1 MSFRDNDGRRYGHI
15 PPVQYP
21 VANRSSQDQTS
32 YPNRRPSFN
41 SGDDSGAFVSPA
53 NRPNYHPTL
62 NTSVAGLGNRDELF
76 LASPSDP
83 NRANYGNSG
92 VAMAGYQHQYQPQT
106 PPTPSTYN
114 PQAFAR
120 SQSTTIPYL
129 PHPSHRRAQQ
139 QSIATNIPAPA
150 IAPAPYSPTTATPNN
165 FTPAP
170 YNPAA
175 YSGSAVPQRQSTYS
189 GYSNYN
195 NQSYGSPPLNQSPYF
210 QSQPTYAS
218 TPAQQRQSSTPSAPY
233 PAGYD
238 QPTYNSTYTSAA
250 SPPVPAQSISYDTSQ
265 TQYAASYSND
275 TETPPITFYASD
287 SSSSDQVPY
296 PTQSQIPVGPNYS
309 ATDPHSFLSRPSRSN
324 SAASPLPSP
333 PGHSQSLTGLT
344 RHPTNAPLPS
354 RPVDDIAEELYGP
367 NGSLA
372 TGASQEYP
380 TQDSIMQDIEAE
392 LARRNGSL
400 RDRPTAFDQRN
411 GALPEGDL
419 QNLRRLTSNASYHST
434 ATTLTNQEEPSGVNR
449 YSSNASTLNRNHS
462 TNPYAHED
470 HDGDESDP
478 EGAAGAWA
486 LQQAEEDDRRFSS
499 VGGTL
504 PYFSQPE
511 ASAQPTLP
519 THKEEPSSDSDYAGM
534 DLGLMGGG
542 YAGNLTYDNNLGSPP
557 ITEIAPGDIQPLP
570 TPRSNHTSQRSHGSN
585 RYPAFEQ
592 ADVDYEG
599 TGGLQQPTAHRL
611 SFDEGEERV
620 SLHSRQSG
628 SESPSKE
635 DYPDM
640 FYHPGLSNRPLPAIP
655 ASSDSSS
662 MLSAQSPGKGL
673 PQHGYSLSV
682 DSRPYSGP
690 DAQYGQNAQQLQVER
705 SISLSSHSTSPLVQP
720 PGRSKTDAT
729 EERNARLR
737 QMRQQ
742 QQIMAQQGLIPYE
755 GYDPGTPTSIN
766 YDVITL
772 PSGRRGKF
780 QHPEKLTVADV
791 RSCTE
796 PWALSGIAKWIRE
809 MAEGEPDLKKK
820 TLEDGLVRLFC
831 LKVPTMNVAD
841 AEALSTQVLDS
852 MLEAGILI
860 PDEEWLKFGPGSVS
874 GVLWQL
880 TGSGCYAPKLHG
892 YDDETYGH
900 ELPTRCYSYHCTR
913 TLKKANLDDL
923 VSNGVKTV
931 DWATFYNMTKESTE
945 GKSKKEVS
953 RQNVLHE
960 IITSEEVYM
969 DRLDVLRVLYRD
981 RLLQSQPRIVA
992 EGRIEKFV
1000 SNVFGKVDAV
1010 QQVNMDHLLAQ
1021 LKYRQKE
1028 QGPWIVGFSD
1038 IFREWVRKAR
1048 TAYVDYASAFPY
1060 ARYQVKKEAERNF
1073 LFRQF
1078 LEDNRAHPR
1087 SQRLDWTSYLKD
1099 PITRLQRYSLLLE
1112 TVLKQTIQDSEEKA
1126 NLRRAIEEVKSMTL
1140 ECDAKVDEMQKKVT
1154 MIELDQMLVLRPGF
1168 HADLHL
1174 DHLGRE
1180 LILQGDL
1187 QRMGSKGVRWVDTH
1201 ALLFDHY
1208 LILAKLVVSRDG
1220 RQDKKYD
1227 VSKEVRTLL
1236 SLAYI
1241 THTNFS
1247 SLYLCHDPISKQKGI
1262 AAPLTRSA
1270 ASDTKLNKVQTN
1282 GTERPNL
1289 DHAATN
1295 SSVGTAAVNRLAT
1308 ANSIDS
1314 EGRILY
1320 PFRIKHLGHEVYTL
1334 FAQSAQARQ
1343 DWCDRII
1350 EAKTRHAKALHAQNA
1365 EPFRL
1370 LVMADSAFAYDPVAA
1385 IGKYVGGV
1393 HIRGTPLDRAIR
1405 EVEKTCGSGRGPPP
1419 ISRAGVNCA
1428 TGFTAFGKNMVAVGT
1443 DAGVCVS
1450 EAGDQRGWIKTVTAS
1465 RVTQIAVLEQF
1476 SVVLV
1481 LSERNLISYPLD
1493 VVAPPSSYP
1502 APSNDNPRRSPQR
1515 LAKDVSFFATAHM
1528 KDRML
1533 VFYKKKE
1540 SLHTTF
1546 KVLEPVFQ
1554 KATEKK
1560 SRLFGGSRKAGV
1572 GVTESFR
1579 DFDEFFF
1586 PTECYSLN
1594 IFHTYIAVSTA
1605 RGFEL
1610 LTLDKKI
1617 PMSIPDT
1624 RQPAIANIA
1633 NRIKEQ
1639 RPLGMFRLNDQ
1650 EFLLAYEDCAVYVD
1664 KYGDVSRSVIME
1676 YSGKQKKARGAS
1688 MYGQYLL
1695 LFNEDYVEV
1704 RNAENGR
1711 LRQIIA
1717 GRDVKVLDYGVRGPT
1732 GGSSSANG
1740 QSPSLGPISNGVLD
1754 SQGTIKIC
1762 MAHPE
1767 VAGQQIVLE
1776 MLLNSGHMEK

>member
-1 MSFRDNDGRRYGHI
+1 MSFRDNDQRRYGHV

-21 VANRSSQDQTS
+21 VANRSSQDQSS
-32 YPNRRPSFN
+32 YPTRQPSFN
-41 SGDDSGAFVSPA
+41 SGDDSTVTRQS
-53 NRPNYHPTL
+53 YQPTL
-62 NTSVAGLGNRDELF
+62 NTTAAGLGTRDELF

-83 NRANYGNSG
+83 HRSNYGNSN
-92 VAMAGYQHQYQPQT
+92 VAMAGYQHQYQPST

-114 PQAFAR
+114 PQAFPR
-120 SQSTTIPYL
+120 SQSTSLPYH
-129 PHPSHRRAQQ
+129 PHPSANRWG
-139 QSIATNIPAPA
+139 QSNTPA
-150 IAPAPYSPTTATPNN
+150 APYSPTSATPNN
-165 FTPAP
+165 FNHAP

-175 YSGSAVPQRQSTYS
+175 YSGGAPPQRQSTYA
-189 GYSNYN
+189 GYTTYN
-195 NQSYGSPPLNQSPYF
+195 NHQSYGSPPLNQSPYF
-210 QSQPTYAS
+210 QSQPTYAPPS
-218 TPAQQRQSSTPSAPY
+218 THSAQSSTPPTTYPTNYDRNTYGSAYPSATSAAPPPTLTTSYDSLQPQYTTSHSNDATSPQATFYSSDSSTSSQAPY
-233 PAGYD
+233 P
-238 QPTYNSTYTSAA
+238 TH
-250 SPPVPAQSISYDTSQ
+250 
-265 TQYAASYSND
+265 
-275 TETPPITFYASD
+275 
-287 SSSSDQVPY
+287 
-296 PTQSQIPVGPNYS
+296 SQIPVGPNYS
-309 ATDPHSFLSRPSRSN
+309 ASDPHSFLNRTSRSN
-324 SAASPLPSP
+324 SAASPIPSP
-333 PGHSQSLTGLT
+333 PAHSQSVTGLA

-354 RPVDDIAEELYGP
+354 RPVDSIAEEPYTS
-367 NGSLA
+367 NGTSA
-372 TGASQEYP
+372 PSITEEYI

-392 LARRNGSL
+392 LRRARNGSL
-400 RDRPTAFDQRN
+400 HNRPAAFDQRN

-434 ATTLTNQEEPSGVNR
+434 ATTLINQDEGSGVNR

-462 TNPYAHED
+462 NNPYAYED
-470 HDGDESDP
+470 YDGDESDP

-499 VGGTL
+499 VGGTF

-511 ASAQPTLP
+511 APAQQTLP
-519 THKEEPSSDSDYAGM
+519 THREEPSSDSDYAGM

-557 ITEIAPGDIQPLP
+557 ASETTPGDTQALP
-570 TPRSNHTSQRSHGSN
+570 TPRSNHASQRSHGSN

-599 TGGLQQPTAHRL
+599 TGGLQPPTAHRL

-628 SESPSKE
+628 SDSPPKE

-662 MLSAQSPGKGL
+662 MLSVQSPSRAGH
-673 PQHGYSLSV
+673 QHGYSLSV
-682 DSRPYSGP
+682 DSRPYTGP

-705 SISLSSHSTSPLVQP
+705 SISLSSHSTSPHVQP

-729 EERNARLR
+729 EDRNARLR
-737 QMRQQ
+737 HMRQQ
-742 QQIMAQQGLIPYE
+742 QQLAAQQGLPYE
-755 GYDPGTPTSIN
+755 GYDTGTGSSIN

-772 PSGRRGKF
+772 PSGRRRKF
-780 QHPEKLTVADV
+780 QPEKLTIVDV
-791 RSCTE
+791 RSCSE

-809 MAEGEPDLKKK
+809 MAEGEPDLKRK

-841 AEALSTQVLDS
+841 AEALGTQVADS
-852 MLEAGILI
+852 MLEAGILV
-860 PDEEWLKFGPGSVS
+860 PEEEWLKFGPGSIS

-880 TGSGCYAPKLHG
+880 TGSGCYAPKLHEI
-892 YDDETYGH
+892 DDDITGH
-900 ELPTRCYSYHCTR
+900 DVPARCYSHHCTR

-923 VSNGVKTV
+923 ISNGVKTI
-931 DWATFYNMTKESTE
+931 DWATFYNMTKESIE
-945 GKSKKEVS
+945 GKDKKEIS
-953 RQNVLHE
+953 RQNILHE
-960 IITSEEVYM
+960 IVTSEEMYM
-969 DRLDVLRVLYRD
+969 DRLEVLRILYRD
-981 RLLQSQPRIVA
+981 RLLQTQPRIIA

-1000 SNVFGKVDAV
+1000 SNVFGKADAV

-1028 QGPWIVGFSD
+1028 QGPWVVGFSD
-1038 IFREWVRKAR
+1038 IFREWVRKAKI
-1048 TAYVDYASAFPY
+1048 AYVDYASAFPY
-1060 ARYQVKKEAERNF
+1060 ARYMVKKEAEKNF

-1078 LEDNRAHPR
+1078 LEENRAHPR

-1112 TVLKQTIQDSEEKA
+1112 TVLKNMKQDSEEKA
-1126 NLRRAIEEVKSMTL
+1126 NLKRAIEEVKSMTL

-1187 QRMGSKGVRWVDTH
+1187 TRMGSKGVRWVDTH

-1220 RQDKKYD
+1220 RQDRKYD
-1227 VSKEVRTLL
+1227 VSKEPIPMPLL
-1236 SLAYI
+1236 FLE
-1241 THTNFS
+1241 S
-1247 SLYLCHDPISKQKGI
+1247 SQDDPINKQKGI
-1262 AAPLTRSA
+1262 TAPLSRA
-1270 ASDTKLNKVQTN
+1270 ANSDTKLNKVSSN
-1282 GTERPNL
+1282 SNERPGL
-1289 DHAATN
+1289 DHVATSSSIGPGAVTRLAPTN
-1295 SSVGTAAVNRLAT
+1295 SGDN
-1308 ANSIDS
+1308 
-1314 EGRILY
+1314 EGKILY

-1334 FAQSAQARQ
+1334 FAQSAQTRQ

-1370 LVMADSAFAYDPVAA
+1370 RVMADSAFAYDPIAA

-1405 EVEKTCGSGRGPPP
+1405 EVEKAYESTRIPPP

-1428 TGFTAFGKNMVAVGT
+1428 TGFSAFGKNMVAVGT

-1450 EAGDQRGWIKTVTAS
+1450 EASDQRNWNKTVTAS
-1465 RVTQIAVLEQF
+1465 RVTQIAVLEEF

-1481 LSERNLISYPLD
+1481 LSDRNLISYPLD
-1493 VVAPPSSYP
+1493 VVSPPSNFP
-1502 APSNDNPRRSPQR
+1502 APANDNPRRSPQR
-1515 LAKDVSFFATAHM
+1515 LAKDVSFFATARM
-1528 KDRML
+1528 KERML

-1540 SLHTTF
+1540 NLHSTF

-1560 SRLFGGSRKAGV
+1560 SRLFGGSRKPGA

-1579 DFDEFFF
+1579 DYDEFFF

-1594 IFHTYIAVSTA
+1594 IFHTYISVSTA
-1605 RGFEL
+1605 KGFEL

-1617 PMSIPDT
+1617 PMSIPDVK
-1624 RQPAIANIA
+1624 QPAIADIA

-1676 YSGKQKKARGAS
+1676 YSGKQKKARGAT

-1717 GRDVKVLDYGVRGPT
+1717 GRDVRVLDYGVRGPT
-1732 GGSSSANG
+1732 GGSSSANA
-1740 QSPSLGPISNGVLD
+1740 QSPIPSPTDNGLD
-1754 SQGTIKIC
+1754 SKGTVKIC

>member
-1 MSFRDNDGRRYGHI
+1 MSFRDNDQRRYGHV

-21 VANRSSQDQTS
+21 VANRSSQDQSS
-32 YPNRRPSFN
+32 YPTRQPSFN
-41 SGDDSGAFVSPA
+41 NGDDSSGFHSTGT
-53 NRPNYHPTL
+53 RPSYQPTL
-62 NTSVAGLGNRDELF
+62 NTAVAGLGTRDELF
-76 LASPSDP
+76 LASPFDP
-83 NRANYGNSG
+83 NRTNYGNSN

-120 SQSTTIPYL
+120 SQSTSLPYH
-129 PHPSHRRAQQ
+129 PHPANRWGGG
-139 QSIATNIPAPA
+139 QSNATA
-150 IAPAPYSPTTATPNN
+150 APYSPTTATPNN
-165 FTPAP
+165 FAPAP

-175 YSGSAVPQRQSTYS
+175 YSGAAVPQRQSTYA
-189 GYSNYN
+189 GYTNYN
-195 NQSYGSPPLNQSPYF
+195 SQPYGSPPLNQSPYF

-218 TPAQQRQSSTPSAPY
+218 STAQPRQSSTPPTAYPGGLGQNTYSSTYSSATTSVAPTHTTSYDSSQMQYAPNYSNTATTPPATFYSSDSSTSSQAPY
-233 PAGYD
+233 PAD
-238 QPTYNSTYTSAA
+238 
-250 SPPVPAQSISYDTSQ
+250 
-265 TQYAASYSND
+265 
-275 TETPPITFYASD
+275 
-287 SSSSDQVPY
+287 
-296 PTQSQIPVGPNYS
+296 SQIPVGPNYS
-309 ATDPHSFLSRPSRSN
+309 ASDPHSFLNRTSRAN
-324 SAASPLPSP
+324 SAASPIPSP
-333 PGHSQSLTGLT
+333 PAHSQPLTGLA

-354 RPVDDIAEELYGP
+354 RPIDDIAEERYAS
-367 NGSLA
+367 NGTLVPDV
-372 TGASQEYP
+372 SQEYS

-392 LARRNGSL
+392 LGRRNGSL
-400 RDRPTAFDQRN
+400 RDRPIAFDQRN
-411 GALPEGDL
+411 GAVPDGEL

-470 HDGDESDP
+470 DNGDESDP

-499 VGGTL
+499 VGGTF

-511 ASAQPTLP
+511 VAAQPTLS
-519 THKEEPSSDSDYAGM
+519 THKEEPGSDSDYAGM
-534 DLGLMGGG
+534 DLGLAGGG
-542 YAGNLTYDNNLGSPP
+542 YAGNLAYDNNMGSPP
-557 ITEIAPGDIQPLP
+557 ATETTPGDMQALP
-570 TPRSNHTSQRSHGSN
+570 TRSNHTSQRSHGSN
-585 RYPAFEQ
+585 QFPAFEQ
-592 ADVDYEG
+592 ADVDYG
-599 TGGLQQPTAHRL
+599 DTGGLQKPRL

-628 SESPSKE
+628 SDSPAKE

-655 ASSDSSS
+655 AGSDSSS
-662 MLSAQSPGKGL
+662 MLSVQSPSRGGY
-673 PQHGYSLSV
+673 QHGHSLSV

-705 SISLSSHSTSPLVQP
+705 SISLSSHSTSPHVQP

-737 QMRQQ
+737 HMRQQ
-742 QQIMAQQGLIPYE
+742 QQLAAQQGLPYE
-755 GYDPGTPTSIN
+755 NYETGTTSSIN
-766 YDVITL
+766 YDMITL
-772 PSGRRGKF
+772 PSGRRRKF
-780 QHPEKLTVADV
+780 FQPEKLTIVDV
-791 RSCTE
+791 RTCTE
-796 PWALSGIAKWIRE
+796 PWALSGIARWIRE
-809 MAEGEPDLKKK
+809 MAEGEPDLKRK
-820 TLEDGLVRLFC
+820 TLEDGLIRLFC

-841 AEALSTQVLDS
+841 AEVLSTQVADS
-852 MLEAGILI
+852 MQEAGILV
-860 PDEEWLKFGPGSVS
+860 PEEEWLKFAPGSIS

-880 TGSGCYAPKLHG
+880 TGSGCYAPKLHE
-892 YDDETYGH
+892 YDDDVTGH
-900 ELPTRCYSYHCTR
+900 EVPLRCYSHHCTR

-923 VSNGVKTV
+923 MSGGVKTV
-931 DWATFYNMTKESTE
+931 DWSAFYNMTKESIQ
-945 GKSKKEVS
+945 GKPKKEIE

-969 DRLDVLRVLYRD
+969 DHLEVLRVLYRD
-981 RLLQSQPRIVA
+981 QLLQSQPRIIA
-992 EGRIEKFV
+992 EGRMEKFV
-1000 SNVFGKVDAV
+1000 SNVFGRADAV
-1010 QQVNMDHLLAQ
+1010 QKVNMDHLLAQ

-1048 TAYVDYASAFPY
+1048 IAYIDYASEYPNADY
-1060 ARYQVKKEAERNF
+1060 EVKKESERNF
-1073 LFRQF
+1073 LFKQF
-1078 LEDNRAHPR
+1078 LERNRANPR
-1087 SQRLDWTSYLKD
+1087 SRRLDWTSYLKS

-1112 TVLKQTIQDSEEKA
+1112 TVLKQMVQDNEEKA
-1126 NLRRAIEEVKSMTL
+1126 NLKRAIEEVKAMTL
-1140 ECDAKVDEMQKKVT
+1140 ECDAKVDEMQKKVV
-1154 MIELDQMLVLRPGF
+1154 MKDLDQMLVLRPGF
-1168 HADLHL
+1168 HAELNLL
-1174 DHLGRE
+1174 DYFGRE
-1180 LILQGDL
+1180 LLLRGDL
-1187 QRMGSKGVRWVDTH
+1187 QRMGSKGVRWVETT

-1208 LILAKLVVSRDG
+1208 LILAKLVVSKDG

-1227 VSKEVRTLL
+1227 VSKEPIPMPLL
-1236 SLAYI
+1236 FLE
-1241 THTNFS
+1241 S
-1247 SLYLCHDPISKQKGI
+1247 SQDDPVAKQKGI
-1262 AAPLTRSA
+1262 AAPLTRAANS
-1270 ASDTKLNKVQTN
+1270 ASDTKLNKVVSN
-1282 GTERPNL
+1282 GSDRPSL
-1289 DHAATN
+1289 DHAAT
-1295 SSVGTAAVNRLAT
+1295 SSSINTVAVTRLPAPP
-1308 ANSIDS
+1308 SGDS
-1314 EGRILY
+1314 DKTLY

-1334 FAQSAQARQ
+1334 FANTAQQRQ
-1343 DWCDRII
+1343 EWCDKII

-1370 LVMADSAFAYDPVAA
+1370 RVMADSAFAYDPVAA
-1385 IGKYVGGV
+1385 VGKYVGGV

-1405 EVEKTCGSGRGPPP
+1405 ELEKAYGTGRGPPP

-1428 TGFTAFGKNMVAVGT
+1428 TGFSAFGKNMVAVGT
-1443 DAGVCVS
+1443 DAGICVS
-1450 EAGDQRGWIKTVTAS
+1450 EASDQRGWNKTVTAN
-1465 RVTQIAVLEQF
+1465 RVTQIAVLEEF

-1493 VVAPPSSYP
+1493 VVSPPSNFP
-1502 APSNDNPRRSPQR
+1502 APANDNPRRSPQR
-1515 LAKDVSFFATAHM
+1515 LAKDVSFFATARM

-1540 SLHTTF
+1540 NLHSTF

-1560 SRLFGGSRKAGV
+1560 SRLFGGSRRAGV

-1579 DFDEFFF
+1579 DYDEFFF

-1594 IFHTYIAVSTA
+1594 IFHTYISVSTA

-1617 PMSIPDT
+1617 PMSIPDI

-1633 NRIKEQ
+1633 NRIKDQ

-1650 EFLLAYEDCAVYVD
+1650 EFLLAYEDSAVYVD

-1676 YSGKQKKARGAS
+1676 YSGRQKKARGAT

-1695 LFNEDYVEV
+1695 LFNEDYTEV

-1717 GRDVKVLDYGVRGPT
+1717 GRDVKVLDYGFRGPT

-1740 QSPSLGPISNGVLD
+1740 QSPNPSLVDNGLD
-1754 SQGTIKIC
+1754 SKGTVKIC

>member
-1 MSFRDNDGRRYGHI
+1 MSFRDNDQRRYGHI

-21 VANRSSQDQTS
+21 VANQSSQDPLS
-32 YPNRRPSFN
+32 YPNRRTSFN
-41 SGDDSGAFVSPA
+41 NGDDSAGFTSPGT
-53 NRPNYHPTL
+53 RPNYQPTL
-62 NTSVAGLGNRDELF
+62 NTNVAGLPSRDELF
-76 LASPSDP
+76 LASPSDS
-83 NRANYGNSG
+83 NRSNNYGNSN
-92 VAMAGYQHQYQPQT
+92 VAMAGYQHQYQPQS

-120 SQSTTIPYL
+120 SHSTSIPYL
-129 PHPSHRRAQQ
+129 PHPSHRWAPPN
-139 QSIATNIPAPA
+139 AT
-150 IAPAPYSPTTATPNN
+150 PAPYSPTSATPNS

-175 YSGSAVPQRQSTYS
+175 YSGGTVPQRQASYA
-189 GYSNYN
+189 GYTNNHTNNSSNS
-195 NQSYGSPPLNQSPYF
+195 NQSYGSPSANQSPYF
-210 QSQPTYAS
+210 QSQPVYAAPTQS
-218 TPAQQRQSSTPSAPY
+218 RHSSTPPTTYS
-233 PAGYD
+233 AGYG
-238 QPTYNSTYTSAA
+238 QTPYSSAYPSATSTAAPTLTTGYDSTQGRYNTN
-250 SPPVPAQSISYDTSQ
+250 
-265 TQYAASYSND
+265 YSND
-275 TETPPITFYASD
+275 NTSPHATFYSSD
-287 SSSSDQVPY
+287 SSTSSQTPY
-296 PTQSQIPVGPNYS
+296 PTYSQIPVGPNYS
-309 ATDPHSFLSRPSRSN
+309 PSDPHSFLNRTSRSN

-333 PGHSQSLTGLT
+333 PAHSQPTAGLA

-354 RPVDDIAEELYGP
+354 RPVDDAEEPYP
-367 NGSLA
+367 SNGTHVPDL
-372 TGASQEYP
+372 SQEYM
-380 TQDSIMQDIEAE
+380 TQNSIMQDIEAE
-392 LARRNGSL
+392 LGRRNGSIHG
-400 RDRPTAFDQRN
+400 RPTAFDQRN
-411 GALPEGDL
+411 GALPDSDL
-419 QNLRRLTSNASYHST
+419 QNLRRFTSSASYHST
-434 ATTLTNQEEPSGVNR
+434 ATTVANQEESSGVNR

-462 TNPYAHED
+462 TNPYVYED
-470 HDGDESDP
+470 YDGDESDP

-499 VGGTL
+499 IGGTL
-504 PYFSQPE
+504 SYFNPPDTPS
-511 ASAQPTLP
+511 QPTLP

-557 ITEIAPGDIQPLP
+557 ASETTLGDMQAFP
-570 TPRSNHTSQRSHGSN
+570 TPRSNHTSQRSRGSN
-585 RYPAFEQ
+585 NHPVFEQ
-592 ADVDYEG
+592 AEVDYEG
-599 TGGLQQPTAHRL
+599 TGGLQKPAPHRL

-620 SLHSRQSG
+620 SLNSRQSD
-628 SESPSKE
+628 SESAPKE

-662 MLSAQSPGKGL
+662 MLSVQSPTKAVY
-673 PQHGYSLSV
+673 QHNYSLSV
-682 DSRPYSGP
+682 DSPPYSGP
-690 DAQYGQNAQQLQVER
+690 DALYGQNAQQLQVER
-705 SISLSSHSTSPLVQP
+705 SISLSSHKTSPHVQP

-737 QMRQQ
+737 HVRQQ
-742 QQIMAQQGLIPYE
+742 QQLAAQQGLPYE
-755 GYDPGTPTSIN
+755 GYETGTASSIN

-772 PSGRRGKF
+772 PSGRRRNF
-780 QHPEKLTVADV
+780 QPEKFTVVDV

-796 PWALSGIAKWIRE
+796 PWALSGIAKWVRE
-809 MAEGEPDLKKK
+809 MAEGEPDLKRK

-841 AEALSTQVLDS
+841 AETLSTQVTDS
-852 MLEAGILI
+852 MLEAGILV
-860 PDEEWLKFGPGSVS
+860 PEEEWLKFGPGSIS

-880 TGSGCYAPKLHG
+880 TGSGCYAPKLHR
-892 YDDETYGH
+892 YDNDTSGH
-900 ELPTRCYSYHCTR
+900 EVQTRCYSHHCTR

-923 VSNGVKTV
+923 MSNGVKTV
-931 DWATFYNMTKESTE
+931 DWVTFYNMTKEGTE
-945 GKSKKEVS
+945 SKSKKEIS

-960 IITSEEVYM
+960 IVTSEEVYM

-981 RLLQSQPRIVA
+981 RLLQSQPRIIA
-992 EGRIEKFV
+992 ENKIEKFV
-1000 SNVFGKVDAV
+1000 NDVFGKADAV

-1021 LKYRQKE
+1021 LKYRQNE

-1038 IFREWVRKAR
+1038 IFREWVRKAK

-1060 ARYQVKKEAERNF
+1060 ARYRVKKEAEKNF
-1073 LFRQF
+1073 LFKQF
-1078 LEDNRAHPR
+1078 LEENRAHPR

-1112 TVLKQTIQDSEEKA
+1112 TVLKYMVQESEEKS
-1126 NLRRAIEEVKSMTL
+1126 NLKRAIEEVKAMTL

-1174 DHLGRE
+1174 DHLE

-1187 QRMGSKGVRWVDTH
+1187 QRMGSKGMRWVDMH

-1208 LILAKLVVSRDG
+1208 LILAKLVVSKDG
-1220 RQDKKYD
+1220 RQDRKYD
-1227 VSKEVRTLL
+1227 VSKEPIPMPLL
-1236 SLAYI
+1236 FLE
-1241 THTNFS
+1241 S
-1247 SLYLCHDPISKQKGI
+1247 SQDDPVCKQKGI
-1262 AAPLTRSA
+1262 TAPLTRA
-1270 ASDTKLNKVQTN
+1270 ANPAPDNKLNKVASN
-1282 GTERPNL
+1282 GTERPGL
-1289 DHAATN
+1289 DHTVTA
-1295 SSVGTAAVNRLAT
+1295 SSIGPPIVTRLGT
-1308 ANSIDS
+1308 SSSGDY
-1314 EGRILY
+1314 EGKILF
-1320 PFRIKHLGHEVYTL
+1320 PFRVKHLGHEVYTL
-1334 FAQSAQARQ
+1334 FAPSAQTRQ

-1370 LVMADSAFAYDPVAA
+1370 RVMADSAFAYDPIAA

-1405 EVEKTCGSGRGPPP
+1405 EVEKMYGSGRGPPP
-1419 ISRAGVNCA
+1419 ISRASVNCA
-1428 TGFTAFGKNMVAVGT
+1428 TGFSAFGKNMVAVGT

-1450 EAGDQRGWIKTVTAS
+1450 EASDQRGWNKTVTAN
-1465 RVTQIAVLEQF
+1465 RVTQIAVLEEF

-1481 LSERNLISYPLD
+1481 LSDRNLISYPLD
-1493 VVAPPSSYP
+1493 VVSPPSNFPVP
-1502 APSNDNPRRSPQR
+1502 ANDSHRRSPQR
-1515 LAKDVSFFATAHM
+1515 LAKDVSFFATARM

-1560 SRLFGGSRKAGV
+1560 SRLFGGCRKAGV

-1579 DFDEFFF
+1579 DYDEFFF

-1617 PMSIPDT
+1617 PMSIPDVK
-1624 RQPAIANIA
+1624 QPAIADIA
-1633 NRIKEQ
+1633 YRIKEQ

-1676 YSGKQKKARGAS
+1676 YSGKQKKARGAT
-1688 MYGQYLL
+1688 MYGQYLI

-1717 GRDVKVLDYGVRGPT
+1717 GRDVRVLDYGVRGPT
-1732 GGSSSANG
+1732 GGSSNANG
-1740 QSPSLGPISNGVLD
+1740 SSPLPSGDNGLGS
-1754 SQGTIKIC
+1754 SGTVKIC

-1776 MLLNSGHMEK
+1776 MILNNGH